1 MIRRELNVSVVLETV
16 EESKKLVTAISESVG
31 PVSSTRETLTR
42 IDVFIKE
49 MEKEV
54 VQSLP
59 EEKRASRYKRLFV
72 FAPLLMPSVKLLT
85 ELLAEAKQVIEQFLR

>member
-1 MIRRELNVSVVLETV
+1 MVRRELKVEVVLETV
-16 EESKKLVTAISESVG
+16 EESKKLVTAISGSVG
-31 PVSSTRETLTR
+31 PVSSTRETLAKV
-42 IDVFIKE
+42 DVFIRE

-59 EEKRASRYKRLFV
+59 EEQKASKYKRLFV

-85 ELLAEAKQVIEQFLR
+85 ELLAEAKQVIEHFLR